1 MRSNVTVCIPS
12 IPPRAHLLNNR
23 AIPSVLSQT
32 LKADAIAVAVDHEK
46 HGAWVNRNNTIHM
59 AMTKWIAFL
68 DDDDELL
75 PNHIEHLVTLAND
88 TQADVAWG
96 WFEVVNGT
104 DPFPQH
110 RGRYFDIADPH
121 IFPITALVNR
131 ELVMDCGA
139 SFQPD
144 EGTGNWGLQDFP
156 FWKALWDAGG
166 KFQPSEPI
174 TWRWHHHGS
183 NTSGLPERW

>member
-1 MRSNVTVCIPS
+1 M
-12 IPPRAHLLNNR
+12 NR
-23 AIPSVLSQT
+23 ALPSVMAQT
-32 LKADAIAVAVDHEK
+32 LAPEAIAVSIDHNKE
-46 HGAWVNRNNTIHM
+46 GAWVNRNKTISM
-59 AMTKWIAFL
+59 AATKWIAFL
-68 DDDDELL
+68 DDDDEFMPIHL
-75 PNHIEHLVTLAND
+75 EHLVGLATD
-88 TQADVAWG
+88 TGADVAWG

-131 ELVMDCGA
+131 ELVEDAKA

-144 EGTGNWGLQDFP
+144 HGTGNWGLQDFP

-174 TWRWHHHGS
+174 TWRWHHHSS
-183 NTSGLPERW
+183 NTSGLPTRW